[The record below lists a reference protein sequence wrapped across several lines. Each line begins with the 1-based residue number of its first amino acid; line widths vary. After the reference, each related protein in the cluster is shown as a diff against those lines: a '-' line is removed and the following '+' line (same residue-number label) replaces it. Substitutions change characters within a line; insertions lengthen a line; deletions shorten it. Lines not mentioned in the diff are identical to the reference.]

1 MKKLSYILAALG
13 LSCSLASCEDFL
25 TVDPVDSTSKE
36 LYYVS
41 ADAVRANTATLY
53 GSTTWFDYTCRFMYM
68 GGDML
73 AGDLYYTYADEG
85 QFYLNTVTQNNQYSR
100 DGWNSLFRLISFA
113 NSIMLDMPEMA
124 SANGVSKSVIDNAVG
139 ECYLFRAL
147 GYYLLTEYWHEV
159 PIVMNPEALVT
170 SGNPEDIYLKK
181 NTRLSLYRFICE
193 DLEKAIEL
201 LPESD
206 PQPGRVTKWSA
217 KGLLAKVYLTRACY
231 EKGSGQSYDN
241 EDYFALAQ
249 QTAEDVINHAPHK
262 LVNDYGS
269 MFEAGTGDYHSE
281 SLISIIC
288 TTGGYGC
295 GNSRST
301 EWGRRD
307 ALTGINC
314 WGAGK
319 GPTLSLRSLYEDNPL
334 LAGAEDGRRKAVYMI
349 QGDVYP
355 TLGIGNELYPNG
367 YVYRYFLEPVD
378 GVYDLTTEAPMEML
392 AHLKKYVINA
402 DGGNIGSS
410 QDASNDLHLLRLSDL
425 YFVWAEAS
433 LKGDLSA
440 TLSGQAVTYINDV
453 LSAHGANYQVSDGDL
468 NYVGLLKERR
478 KEFAL
483 EGINWFDIQRL
494 ASLSEQAAV
503 DYLNSMYRDM
513 VWIPN
518 WTRIGEEFGESIT
531 DEQTYTC
538 RSDNSYYV
546 RTWNTR
552 VEEVYEDVLG
562 EGTLAEGAVPDTS
575 NRAAAIVMN
584 ASNLVIA
591 VPSDALTK
599 APCLLEAAVDY
610 YGAASEE
617 TPEAPEQDNG
627 EVQE

>member
-1 MKKLSYILAALG
+1 MKRLSYIIATLGAAF
-13 LSCSLASCEDFL
+13 ATTSCENFL
-25 TVDPVDSTSKE
+25 TVDPVDSISKE

-41 ADAVRANTATLY
+41 AEAVRDNTATLY
-53 GSTTWFDYTCRFMYM
+53 GSTTWFDYSCRFMYQ

-73 AGDLYYTYADEG
+73 SGDLFYTYADEG

-100 DGWNSLFRLISFA
+100 DGWNALFRLISFA

-124 SANGVSKSVIDNAVG
+124 AANGVSQSVIDNAVG

-147 GYYLLTEYWHEV
+147 GYYILTEYWHDV
-159 PIVMNPEALVT
+159 PIVMDPESLVT
-170 SGNPEDIYLKK
+170 SGNPSDIYLKR

-193 DLEKAIEL
+193 DLQKAIEL

-217 KGLLAKVYLTRACY
+217 KGLLAKVYLTRASY
-231 EKGSGQSYDN
+231 EKGSGLSYDGV
-241 EDYFALAQ
+241 DYFQKAQ
-249 QTAEDVINHAPHK
+249 DMAGDVIMNGPYA

-269 MFEAGTGDYHSE
+269 MFEAGSGDYHSE
-281 SLISIIC
+281 AVVSLIC
-288 TTGGYGC
+288 TAGGYGC
-295 GNSRST
+295 GNSRTT

-319 GPTLSLRSLYEDNPL
+319 GPTLSLRSLFEDNPL
-334 LAGAEDGRRKAVYMI
+334 LPDGAEDSRRKAVYMTA
-349 QGDVYP
+349 GDTYP

-367 YVYRYFLEPVD
+367 YVYRFFLEPVD
-378 GVYDLTTEAPMEML
+378 GVYDLTTEAPNEML
-392 AHLKKYVINA
+392 AHIKKYVINA
-402 DGGNIGSS
+402 ANGNVGSS
-410 QDASNDLHLLRLSDL
+410 QDASNDLHMLRLSDI
-425 YFVWAEAS
+425 YFIWAEAS

-440 TLSGQAVTYINDV
+440 TLAGQAVEYVNAV
-453 LSAHGANYQVSDGDL
+453 LSAHGANYQISDGD
-468 NYVGLLKERR
+468 VDMIALLKERR
-478 KEFAL
+478 KEFAF

-513 VWIPN
+513 VYIPD

-531 DEQTYTC
+531 DEQTYNA
-538 RSDNSYYV
+538 RSNMDYYV

-562 EGTLAEGAVPDTS
+562 DGTLAEGDTPDTS

-584 ASNLVIA
+584 SSNLVIA
-591 VPSDALTK
+591 IPSDALTK
-599 APCLLEAAVDY
+599 APCLLEPPVDY
-610 YGAASEE
+610 YGGESE
-617 TPEAPEQDNG
+617 DVGG
-627 EVQE
+627 EEVE